1 MYIYIC
7 SHAGQTAVGKDKLW
21 SMWYILKLKTVLSEQ
36 GLDTLYKH
44 GICPHPATLVKKAE
58 QIGLNHDE
66 EAIKWKEAIEE
77 SHLKL
82 QGLQSLRCSLS
93 DIMYL
98 ESQPTIKDFENL
110 VSQNKTRSEPSRP
123 ESKDTEFPTLD
134 VECLHLAC
142 LSTPGEVA
150 KAVFENQVEMYTVED
165 ATDCFERLVAVS
177 VEESTFTTIEA
188 CEIAMKKIEVDM
200 PGYQI
205 IGDNLDLHI
214 NVKHMSTNNKNKSL
228 HLFNMITIKD
238 EVSGSHLPN
247 HSQKTLEDVT
257 VADFLPS
264 ADDITQLKKDL
275 IPLW

>member
-1 MYIYIC
+1 
-7 SHAGQTAVGKDKLW
+7 
-21 SMWYILKLKTVLSEQ
+21 
-36 GLDTLYKH
+36 
-44 GICPHPATLVKKAE
+44 
-58 QIGLNHDE
+58 
-66 EAIKWKEAIEE
+66 
-77 SHLKL
+77 
-82 QGLQSLRCSLS
+82 
-93 DIMYL
+93 MYL

-110 VSQNKTRSEPSRP
+110 VLQNKTRSEPSRP

-150 KAVFENQVEMYTVED
+150 KAVFENQVEMYTVEE
-165 ATDCFERLVAVS
+165 ATDCFERLVSVS

-205 IGDNLDLHI
+205 IGDNLDVHI
-214 NVKHMSTNNKNKSL
+214 NVKHMSTNNKNKSF
-228 HLFNMITIKD
+228 HLFNMIAIKD

-247 HSQKTLEDVT
+247 HNQKTLEDVT

-275 IPLW
+275 IPLWSRVMVSQLKEFRAFRSAMVWHIPHEYSIIMQQPSKKVEN